1 MDTIDLYILLGAVVL
16 LILPVAVLL
25 LIGCLRVSYRWA
37 RWEEEEE
44 RKRNAD
50 DETGERL
57 P

>member
-1 MDTIDLYILLGAVVL
+1 MDTIDLCILLGAVVL
-16 LILPVAVLL
+16 LILPVAILL
-25 LIGCLRVSYRWA
+25 LIGCLRISSRWA